1 MPQDGKKLIKY
12 MEAKNWRISAINIL
26 YLEDANADT
35 WEPLPEQPDQWN
47 DVRIL
52 VRNTGEIIMS
62 AEATVEPGRYY
73 TENRLDPLGAFRIK
87 NDVQFKDAWEVG
99 THRNQYPALVQVADV
114 IGYRDGNEDYMRPGD
129 VQTEGV
135 YGINHHTTGDDE
147 DAAPPTL
154 VGRWSAGCLV
164 GRYAKTH
171 YRVFMPTLINS
182 GRKRFDAAVIPGDAF
197 YKFRAN

>member
-1 MPQDGKKLIKY
+1 MSGHGDRSTRSGSIAVLWLARWGAGLLTVLLWCCPVRAQIPALD
-12 MEAKNWRISAINIL
+12 
-26 YLEDANADT
+26 
-35 WEPLPEQPDQWN
+35 
-47 DVRIL
+47 DVRVL

-87 NDVQFKDAWEVG
+87 NDVQFKDAWEIG

-114 IGYRDGNEDYMRPGD
+114 IGYRDGNEDYIRPGD

-147 DAAPPTL
+147 DAVPPTL

-182 GRKRFDAAVIPGDAF
+182 GRKRFDAAVIPGDALF
-197 YKFRAN
+197 KFRAN